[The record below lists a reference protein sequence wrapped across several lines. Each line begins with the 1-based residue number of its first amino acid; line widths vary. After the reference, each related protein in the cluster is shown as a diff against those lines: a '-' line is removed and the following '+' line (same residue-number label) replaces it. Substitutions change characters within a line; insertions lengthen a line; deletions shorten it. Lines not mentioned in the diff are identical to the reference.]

1 MHDVKIGRPHPGK
14 RSSGTRP
21 PAPGPSFARLPLLRS
36 RRTRAALPASSILLI
51 AVLGAAHILVRTST
65 YGAAVEWDSVAYLTV
80 AESLAAGDGLTR
92 RPGAGAFVQWP
103 PLFPML
109 LALLVPFG
117 LEPVDSA
124 RFVNILAFGLTIA
137 LAGFWLGRNLDSRL
151 LALAGTVAVATAVPL
166 CDIFSYVMTEPLF
179 ILFTLL
185 ALTGLESFLN
195 RTDAAM
201 PALAL
206 AAGWAALAAV
216 TRYLGVVVILVGV
229 LLVFL
234 APTRRDLSAA
244 ARLKHAAVYGAISSF
259 PLVLVLARNWS
270 VSGTLAGGYKGGP
283 EQSLFDSLGKVG
295 EIFWQWISMST
306 NAPNEALVWALVVL
320 GSLVVVCF
328 CHAPPRGWRASL
340 PVLGTFA
347 TVYPAFLLV
356 MVLPTTISQPIHGRF
371 LTPLY
376 VPILLMAAFLLD
388 RLLHREARS
397 GMAVFKWALASLLL
411 MGGLANVGL
420 HALTNYELTA
430 RALERG
436 YMDNRRLVPGD
447 TQGGST
453 FNTVYWDES
462 EIVGYV
468 KANPNMGSLYYSNIA
483 NVLTWLTDVPAVRWI
498 GSPEVVSRADV
509 DNLHIVWHCNPGGC
523 PDGTPGLEV
532 VAELSDGL
540 VFRRSADQGPGRG
553 AYFVSSLVPRVGE
566 AFYSSLSLGIR
577 IRGFTDRSPWQW
589 EKGSDADG
597 WTAIPGSVRP
607 TYRYIPTAADV
618 GHRLRAH
625 VYYTDSDGTR
635 RMAVTEPSEPVEG
648 AKPD

>member
-1 MHDVKIGRPHPGK
+1 MRGVQRSLGRPHPGK

-65 YGAAVEWDSVAYLTV
+65 YGAAVEWDSVAYLSA

-92 RPGAGAFVQWP
+92 PGSGAFMLWP

-124 RFVNILAFGLTIA
+124 RFVNVLAFGLTIA

-206 AAGWAALAAV
+206 GAGWAALAAV

-259 PLVLVLARNWS
+259 PLALVLAHNWS
-270 VSGTLAGGYKGGP
+270 VSGTLAGDRIGSG
-283 EQSLFDSLGKVG
+283 QSLFDSLGQVG
-295 EIFWQWISMST
+295 EIFWQWIFVST
-306 NAPNEALVWALVVL
+306 NAPNEALVWALAGLAVL
-320 GSLVVVCF
+320 GISVVVAVR
-328 CHAPPRGWRASL
+328 HAASSPPPPPQFRASHPARVRDIL
-340 PVLGTFA
+340 HGVSCVSPRRLAVDDPTANTQQISHAAPCADPVDGRVSAGQVAAPRSPKRDGRVQAGARFTPADGRPGPCRSPCADELRVDRQSTGTRLHRLDLQHRVLGR
-347 TVYPAFLLV
+347 VR
-356 MVLPTTISQPIHGRF
+356 GC
-371 LTPLY
+371 
-376 VPILLMAAFLLD
+376 
-388 RLLHREARS
+388 RLRE
-397 GMAVFKWALASLLL
+397 GE
-411 MGGLANVGL
+411 
-420 HALTNYELTA
+420 H
-430 RALERG
+430 ERG
-436 YMDNRRLVPGD
+436 
-447 TQGGST
+447 
-453 FNTVYWDES
+453 
-462 EIVGYV
+462 
-468 KANPNMGSLYYSNIA
+468 SLTTA
-483 NVLTWLTDVPAVRWI
+483 T
-498 GSPEVVSRADV
+498 SP
-509 DNLHIVWHCNPGGC
+509 
-523 PDGTPGLEV
+523 T
-532 VAELSDGL
+532 
-540 VFRRSADQGPGRG
+540 
-553 AYFVSSLVPRVGE
+553 
-566 AFYSSLSLGIR
+566 
-577 IRGFTDRSPWQW
+577 RSP
-589 EKGSDADG
+589 G
-597 WTAIPGSVRP
+597 
-607 TYRYIPTAADV
+607 
-618 GHRLRAH
+618 
-625 VYYTDSDGTR
+625 
-635 RMAVTEPSEPVEG
+635 
-648 AKPD
+648 

>member
-1 MHDVKIGRPHPGK
+1 MRGVQRSLGRPHPGK

-36 RRTRAALPASSILLI
+36 RRTRAALAASSILLI

-65 YGAAVEWDSVAYLTV
+65 YGPAVEYDSVAYLSA

-92 RPGAGAFVQWP
+92 PDGRAFILRA

-234 APTRRDLSAA
+234 APTRRDLPAA

-270 VSGTLAGGYKGGP
+270 VSGTLAGDRIGSG
-283 EQSLFDSLGKVG
+283 QSLFDSLGQVG

-320 GSLVVVCF
+320 GSLVVLLF
-328 CHAPPRGWRASL
+328 CHGPPPAGRAIL
-340 PVLGTFA
+340 PVFGTFA
-347 TVYPAFLLV
+347 TVYLAFLLV
-356 MVLPTTISQPIHGRF
+356 VVPLTINLPIHGRF
-371 LTPLY
+371 LTPLH
-376 VPILLMAAFLLD
+376 VPVLLMAVFLLD
-388 RLLHREARS
+388 RLLHREARG
-397 GMAVFKWALASLLL
+397 GMAVFKRALASLLL
-411 MGGLANVGL
+411 TGGLAHVGL

-436 YMDNRRLVPGD
+436 YIENRHLLPGNII
-447 TQGGST
+447 GGST
-453 FNTVYWDES
+453 FNTAYWDES

-468 KANPNMGSLYYSNIA
+468 KANPNAGPSGPYYSNIA
-483 NVLTWLTDVPAVRWI
+483 ATLDWLTDVPAVRWI
-498 GSPEVVSRADV
+498 GSPEVVSCADA
-509 DNLHIVWHCNPGGC
+509 DNPHIIWHCNPGGC

-540 VFRRSADQGPGRG
+540 IFRRSADRG
-553 AYFVSSLVPRVGE
+553 ACFTRGLVPRVGE
-566 AFYSSLSLGIR
+566 AFHSSLSLGITGALR
-577 IRGFTDRSPWQW
+577 TGARGNGRRAATPTAGRRSP
-589 EKGSDADG
+589 A
-597 WTAIPGSVRP
+597 R
-607 TYRYIPTAADV
+607 
-618 GHRLRAH
+618 
-625 VYYTDSDGTR
+625 
-635 RMAVTEPSEPVEG
+635 
-648 AKPD
+648 